1 MVSSAKHGESPRSHS
16 DAGTSSG
23 QYSEPIALAI
33 WGDPWGDLVVARAL
47 TLLLGSSGFDTKI
60 LSGSSSN
67 NLQALKG
74 VNLLLLTPTLNLGFE
89 DREAF
94 LASISDVL
102 ENTKIPVLELATPS
116 EEALEG
122 KTRCGLWYTVPW
134 PCNLQK
140 LQQWIET
147 AVAERE
153 RGGREVG
160 HPSSP

>member
-1 MVSSAKHGESPRSHS
+1 MISSAKHGETQRSHS
-16 DAGTSSG
+16 DPATPSG
-23 QYSEPIALAI
+23 HYSEPIALAI
-33 WGDPWGDLVVARAL
+33 WGDQVVAGAL

-67 NLQALKG
+67 NLQTLKG
-74 VNLLLLTPTLNLGFE
+74 VNLLLLTPTLNLGSE

-102 ENTKIPVLELATPS
+102 ETTKIPVLELATPS
-116 EEALEG
+116 EEAREG
-122 KTRCGLWYTVPW
+122 RTRGGLWYTVPW

-147 AVAERE
+147 ALVEC
-153 RGGREVG
+153 GGIEVG
-160 HPSSP
+160 RATSL